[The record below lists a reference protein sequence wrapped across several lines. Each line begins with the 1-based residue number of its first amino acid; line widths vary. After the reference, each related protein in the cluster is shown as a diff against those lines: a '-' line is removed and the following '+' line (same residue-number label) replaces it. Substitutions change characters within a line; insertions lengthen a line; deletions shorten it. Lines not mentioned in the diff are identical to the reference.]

1 MNRFLIGL
9 GLVSLLTTAAIAQT
23 ATQPVDPAAKP
34 QLSVDT
40 QIADSGQDDNQQG
53 DGWFKRGHR
62 GRHHNGGHGPDGPR
76 GMGGPGGPSGGM
88 MMGKGFGLMLA
99 NGQGLRINCGDEPMK
114 QCIEAAQPLID
125 TLSKANAM
133 PAIAPKTP

>member
-9 GLVSLLTTAAIAQT
+9 GLVGLLTTAAFAQT

-34 QLSVDT
+34 QLSVDAQT
-40 QIADSGQDDNQQG
+40 ADNGQG
-53 DGWFKRGHR
+53 DGQDGGGWFNRGHR
-62 GRHHNGGHGPDGPR
+62 GRHHNGGNGP
-76 GMGGPGGPSGGM
+76 GGM

-114 QCIEAAQPLID
+114 QCIESAQPLID
-125 TLSKANAM
+125 ALNKANAGQP
-133 PAIAPKTP
+133 PAVAPKTP